1 MYRMICSSAIL
12 LLALHAAAYDSCMGS
27 NLQKRLVGTI
37 QISPLN
43 MVRMPPHNSPYLCDN
58 SSSDL
63 DGANARNRTRKNHL
77 RPLRGGNAHPGKDE
91 PIGLRGYQENKAL
104 VEEAIALVNKGCSA
118 PQDVLRG
125 FSNLAALAAGR
136 ESAERV
142 AEADGVHAIVH
153 AMRADPENYKVQ
165 ARGCATLFVFCRD
178 ARGRLRLSSLGGVN
192 LVLDAMRLCT
202 YHGAVAAESCMLLKR
217 LSSEPVTRGVIAKEG
232 GIEAT
237 VAACRTH
244 PCDAAVQKAACEA
257 LQVSRR

>member
-118 PQDVLRG
+118 PQYVLRG

-142 AEADGVHAIVH
+142 A
-153 AMRADPENYKVQ
+153 
-165 ARGCATLFVFCRD
+165 
-178 ARGRLRLSSLGGVN
+178 
-192 LVLDAMRLCT
+192 
-202 YHGAVAAESCMLLKR
+202 
-217 LSSEPVTRGVIAKEG
+217 
-232 GIEAT
+232 
-237 VAACRTH
+237 
-244 PCDAAVQKAACEA
+244 
-257 LQVSRR
+257 